1 MFVQRVKQAME
12 EKGISQAD
20 LVKLTGISKGSISQY
35 LSGKNIPR
43 QKKLNAIANALNV
56 TPEWLTESEN
66 KKITVQQAAELMG
79 LDVQSVR
86 VGMQVG
92 ALPIGS
98 VWKAEGKRKYT
109 YYISPKKFT
118 EYTGIKLT

>member
-1 MFVQRVKQAME
+1 MLVLKLKQAME

-20 LVKLTGISKGSISQY
+20 LVRLTGISKGSISQY

-56 TPEWLTESEN
+56 SPEWLTEGDC
-66 KKITVQQAAELMG
+66 KKITIQQAAELMG
-79 LDVQSVR
+79 KSQQFIR
-86 VGMQVG
+86 VGLQQKILPFG
-92 ALPIGS
+92 AAIQIS
-98 VWKAEGKRKYT
+98 GKKYT

-118 EYTGIKLT
+118 EHTGIKLT

>member
-20 LVKLTGISKGSISQY
+20 LVRLTGLSKSSISQY

-43 QKKLNAIANALNV
+43 QKALTAIADALSV
-56 TPEWLTESEN
+56 TPEWLTKSEN
-66 KKITVQQAAELMG
+66 KKITVQQAAELMHLTPQHIRIG
-79 LDVQSVR
+79 LQK
-86 VGMQVG
+86 G
-92 ALPIGS
+92 LIPIGHAVKMNGNRYS
-98 VWKAEGKRKYT
+98 

-118 EYTGIKLT
+118 EYTGIKLI